1 MKKTYLL
8 FVLFSAIWMSA
19 QTYCTPNYASGC
31 DGGDQINDFKIPT
44 AGFSHLGTGC
54 SAGTYGD
61 FFATQTITL
70 SPVIPYGFEVMH
82 DYAEQYVRIYAD
94 FNNDGTF
101 DETSEL
107 IGSGNSGT
115 TMITNGTI
123 SIPSTVTPGNY
134 RMRVADRW
142 NTAPT
147 SCDTSGYGE
156 VHDYKL
162 TVTAPPSCIAPT
174 SLTTSGITATSVT
187 VSWTAPSSAPSSGYD
202 VFYSNTGVV
211 PTASTAPLLNTAS
224 TTITIT
230 ALMPGS
236 NYCIWIRSK
245 CTATEASNWV
255 NVCVATNCVAA
266 NVPYLQ
272 DFESAAAPAMPN
284 CTSAVNAGSGNDW
297 IIQNNPGNGFT
308 NKTLTYKYSFQNN
321 ADAWFFTNGIN
332 LTAGT
337 VYRIKY
343 TYGNN
348 SDVYVEKMKVTY
360 GTSAN
365 AASQNTIIHDY
376 PSIVNVLTP
385 QTDFYTFTP
394 ASTGVYYFGFNVYSD
409 ANMFNLYVDDII
421 VEVNPTCIE
430 PNALTSSAITPFT
443 ATVSWAAPASAPAN
457 GYEYYLSTSN
467 TAPTAATT
475 ATGTAT
481 STTVNISSL
490 MSSTQY
496 YIWVRS
502 LCSTTDKSSWS
513 SIATFT
519 TENFCPTVTSPA
531 NGVSGTSLTPT
542 ITWDAISGATGYKIT
557 VGTTSGGSDVVNN
570 ADLGN
575 MTTYT
580 FGTSLAYNTTYYYT
594 INAYNAGS
602 ISSNCLVRSF
612 TTQCDAITPTYTNN
626 FSSVNTA
633 CWNQGSGGSVATG
646 PSGNSTYWYADGFA
660 NVGSTGAATINL
672 YSTNIT
678 GWLMTPTFNLAG
690 GVYTISFDY
699 AMTEYS
705 STNAGSLGSDDKI
718 EVLMSTDNGATWT
731 SIQSWNESTN
741 IPNVST
747 TFTYTI
753 TGATAQT
760 KFAFYGSSGT
770 VNDTADND
778 FFIDNFSITS
788 TLSTVE
794 NSLDR
799 NKVQAYPNP
808 FVDVLN
814 ISDIKNVKSISVID
828 IAGRLVKSFEKPSNI
843 LHLRELNAGV
853 YLVVLNMNDGTK
865 QTIKAIKK

>member
-1 MKKTYLL
+1 MKKTYLF
-8 FVLFSAIWMSA
+8 FVLFSAIWMNA
-19 QTYCTPNYASGC
+19 QTYCTPSYASGC

-70 SPVIPYGFEVMH
+70 SPTISYNFEVTH
-82 DYAEQYVRIYAD
+82 SYESQNIRIYAD

-107 IGSGNSGT
+107 IGSGSSGT
-115 TMITNGTI
+115 TMITNGVI
-123 SIPSTVTPGNY
+123 SIPSTVVPGNY

-142 NTAPT
+142 NTDPT

-156 VHDYKL
+156 AHDYKL
-162 TVTAPPSCIAPT
+162 TVTALPTCFAPT
-174 SLTTSGITATSVT
+174 SLTASGITANSVT
-187 VSWTAPSSAPSSGYD
+187 VSWTAPSSVPSSGYD
-202 VFYSNTGVV
+202 VFYSNAGAI
-211 PTASTAPLLNTAS
+211 PTAATAPILNVVNPTV
-224 TTITIT
+224 TINNLTS
-230 ALMPGS
+230 GS
-236 NYCIWIRSK
+236 NYCVWIRSK
-245 CTATEASNWV
+245 CTTTDASNWV
-255 NVCVATNCVAA
+255 NVCFATNCVAA

-272 DFESAAAPAMPN
+272 DFESAAVPAMPN
-284 CTSAVNAGSGNDW
+284 CTSEVNVGSGNNWVIEND
-297 IIQNNPGNGFT
+297 PGNGFT
-308 NKTLTYKYSFQNN
+308 NKTLTYNYDWQNN

-337 VYRIKY
+337 LYRIKY

-348 SDVYVEKMKVTY
+348 SDVFVEKMKVTY
-360 GTSAN
+360 GTA
-365 AASQNTIIHDY
+365 ADVASQNTIIHDY

-394 ASTGVYYFGFNVYSD
+394 ASTGIYYFGFNVYSD
-409 ANMFNLYVDDII
+409 ANMLDLYVDDII

-430 PNALTSSAITPFT
+430 PTALTSSSVTPFT
-443 ATVSWAAPASAPAN
+443 ATVSWSAPATTPAN

-467 TAPTAATT
+467 TPPTASTT

-481 STTVNISSL
+481 STTVDLSSL
-490 MSSTQY
+490 ASSTQY

-502 LCSTTDKSSWS
+502 LCSATDKSSWS
-513 SIATFT
+513 GIATFT
-519 TENFCPTVTSPA
+519 TENFCPTVISPA
-531 NGVSGTSLTPT
+531 NDISGTSLTPT
-542 ITWDAISGATGYKIT
+542 ITWDPMNGAVGYRIT
-557 VGTTSGGSDVVNN
+557 VGTTSGGSDIINN

-580 FGTSLAYNTTYYYT
+580 FSSPLAYNTTYYYT
-594 INAYNAGS
+594 VNAYNAVS
-602 ISSNCLVRSF
+602 ISSNCSVRSF
-612 TTQCDAITPTYTNN
+612 TTQCDAIAPPYTND
-626 FSSVNTA
+626 FSSIDTA
-633 CWNQGSGGSVATG
+633 CWNQGSDGSSATG
-646 PSGNSTYWYADGFA
+646 PSGSSTYWYADGFA
-660 NVGSTGAATINL
+660 NAGSSGAAKINL

-678 GWLMTPTFNLAG
+678 GWLITPAFNLAG
-690 GVYTISFDY
+690 GVYTLSFDY

-705 STNAGSLGSDDKI
+705 STNSATLGSDDRI

-731 SIQSWNESTN
+731 SIQSWDESTN

-747 TFTYTI
+747 TFTYTV

-760 KFAFYGSSGT
+760 KFAFYGTSGT
-770 VNDTADND
+770 VGDTADND
-778 FFIDNFSITS
+778 FFVDNFSITS
-788 TLSTVE
+788 TLSTAE

-799 NKVQAYPNP
+799 NKIQAYPNP

-814 ISDIKNVKSISVID
+814 ISDIKNVKSIAVMD
-828 IAGRLVKSFEKPSNI
+828 IAGRQVKSFEKPSNI

-853 YLVVLNMNDGTK
+853 YLVVLHMNDGTK

>member
-31 DGGDQINDFKIPT
+31 DGGDQIDDFKIPT
-44 AGFSHLGTGC
+44 AGFTHLGTGC

-70 SPVIPYGFEVMH
+70 SPTIPYSFEVTH
-82 DYAEQYVRIYAD
+82 DYANQYVRIYVD
-94 FNNDGTF
+94 FNNDGNF

-115 TMITNGTI
+115 TMITNGTLN
-123 SIPSTVTPGNY
+123 IPSTVAAGNY

-147 SCDTSGYGE
+147 SCDTAGYGE
-156 VHDYKL
+156 AHDYKL
-162 TVTAPPSCIAPT
+162 TVTPPPSCIAPT
-174 SLTTSGITATSVT
+174 SLTVSGVTPTSVT
-187 VSWTAPSSAPSSGYD
+187 VSWTAPSTVPSSGYD

-211 PTASTAPLLNTAS
+211 PTAATAPLLNVTTS
-224 TTITIT
+224 TVTITSLT
-230 ALMPGS
+230 PGS
-236 NYCIWIRSK
+236 NYCVWIRSK
-245 CTATEASNWV
+245 CTATTTSNWV
-255 NVCVATNCVAA
+255 NVCFVTNCIAS
-266 NVPYLQ
+266 NVPYIQ
-272 DFESAAAPAMPN
+272 DFESAAVPAMPN
-284 CTSAVNAGSGNDW
+284 CTLTVNAGSGNNW
-297 IIQNNPGNGFT
+297 IIENNPGNGFT
-308 NKTLTYKYSFQNN
+308 NKTLTYKYNFQNAAN
-321 ADAWFFTNGIN
+321 AWFFTNGIN

-348 SDVYVEKMKVTY
+348 SSTYVEKLKVTY
-360 GTSAN
+360 GTAAN
-365 AASQNTIIHDY
+365 SASQNTTIHDY
-376 PSIVNVLTP
+376 SSIVNILTP

-421 VEVNPTCIE
+421 IEVNPTCVE
-430 PNALTSSAITPFT
+430 PSALTSSAITPFA
-443 ATVSWAAPASAPAN
+443 ATVSWTAPASAPAN

-467 TAPTAATT
+467 TAPTATTT

-481 STTVNISSL
+481 STSVNLSSL
-490 MSSTQY
+490 NSSTQY

-502 LCSTTDKSSWS
+502 LCSTTNKSSWS
-513 SIATFT
+513 PMAMFT
-519 TENFCPTVTSPA
+519 TQNFCPAVTAPA

-542 ITWDAISGATGYKIT
+542 ITWNAMSGATGYRIT
-557 VGTTSGGSDVVNN
+557 VGTTSGGSDIVNN

-575 MTTYT
+575 LTTYT
-580 FGTSLAYNTTYYYT
+580 FNTPLAYSTTYYYT
-594 INAYNAGS
+594 INAYTGGA
-602 ISSNCLVRSF
+602 ISANCSVRSF
-612 TTQCDAITPTYTNN
+612 TTQCAPITPTYTND
-626 FSSVNTA
+626 FSSINTA
-633 CWNQGSGGSVATG
+633 CWSQGSGGSVAAG
-646 PSGNSTYWYADGFA
+646 PSGNTSYWVADGFA
-660 NVGSTGAATINL
+660 NVGSTGAAKINL
-672 YSTNIT
+672 YSTNTT
-678 GWLMTPTFNLAG
+678 GWLITPTFNLSG
-690 GVYTISFDY
+690 GTYTLKFDY
-699 AMTEYS
+699 AMTVWNT
-705 STNAGSLGSDDKI
+705 TNSGTLGSDDKI
-718 EVLMSTDNGATWT
+718 EVLMSTNNGATWT
-731 SIQSWNESTN
+731 SIHSWNESTN

-747 TFTYTI
+747 TFTYTG

-760 KFAFYGSSGT
+760 KFAIYATDGT
-770 VNDTADND
+770 VDDTADND

-799 NKVQAYPNP
+799 NKIQAYPNP

-814 ISDIKNVKSISVID
+814 ISDIKNVKSIAVTD
-828 IAGRLVKSFEKPSNI
+828 IAGRLVKTFEKPGNI